1 MKPDGL
7 SVLVLEKARKKFGEP
22 EEASGEE
29 EKSAPSF
36 AISEASQK
44 VHAAFKGDDANA
56 LGQAL
61 GEFFDIYSSKSKS

>member
-7 SVLVLEKARKKFGEP
+7 SVLVLEKARKKF

-61 GEFFDIYSSKSKS
+61 GEFFDIYSSRSKS